1 MKSIEIQQDPAH
13 AYNNKMKSL
22 YMDELDNSLNQYK
35 DKMMQINLQNLNFRQ
50 EYKENVNSLILSMEK
65 EDLRRH
71 QNLANCLRIQEQRK
85 NRFVDADRI
94 KN

>member
-1 MKSIEIQQDPAH
+1 
-13 AYNNKMKSL
+13 
-22 YMDELDNSLNQYK
+22 MDELDNSLNQYK

-71 QNLANCLRIQEQRK
+71 QNLANCLRVQEQRK
-85 NRFVDADRI
+85 NRFVDAERI